1 MQEICCLNS
10 VDSSK
15 SDKPKNI
22 LAIYELIILSTN
34 FRYEFNTYNLSN
46 YRMSL
51 SFISLVFS
59 LRHITI
65 WTDLFWE
72 RGVPVL
78 VAVLLQLCPDLH
90 RVVGVGLGQA
100 LGGVQPQVDVTGLQS
115 EMSVC
120 GWSENRGRDWI
131 LRRMEWLR
139 TNSWRIW
146 EMSHFFSFFLP

>member
-22 LAIYELIILSTN
+22 LAIYELIILWTN

-115 EMSVC
+115 EMMSVC
-120 GWSENRGRDWI
+120 GWSENECLWP
-131 LRRMEWLR
+131 E
-139 TNSWRIW
+139 N
-146 EMSHFFSFFLP
+146 